1 MAALPLQFDWRED
14 CTNALYA
21 TWYDDIDDTNEYRT
35 LYGTV

>member
-21 TWYDDIDDTNEYRT
+21 TWYDIDDTNEYRT